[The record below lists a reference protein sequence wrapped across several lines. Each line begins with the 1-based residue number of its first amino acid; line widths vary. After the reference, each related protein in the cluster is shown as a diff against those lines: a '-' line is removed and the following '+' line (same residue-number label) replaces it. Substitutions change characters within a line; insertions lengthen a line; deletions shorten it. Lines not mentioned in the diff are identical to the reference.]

1 MLTAIRQSDTIKVLA
16 RDSTIAEA
24 PFLCPQCTKELIL
37 RKGRIKV
44 HHFAHKPPV
53 TCSFGAGETE
63 QHFRAKL
70 GIFDALREQS
80 NVAELEI
87 EKDFGTSVADVY
99 ARISGVAVAIEL
111 QRSALSVSDITARTR
126 NYHRLGIAV
135 VWLGLPASLPVETK
149 YSPKAWEKWCHAA
162 YFGRVYFWSH
172 GQVIQPVHFDS
183 YHIHVAATSWYE
195 DGSEQSA
202 GGYDKR
208 SKRWRT
214 PRPGVPMLLSQH
226 FSARQRPAW
235 SGGTVSIPQC
245 TLYVDQQ
252 SKWWSSDA

>member
-1 MLTAIRQSDTIKVLA
+1 MLTALRQSDTIKVLA
-16 RDSTIAEA
+16 RDSTTAEA
-24 PFLCPQCTKELIL
+24 PFLCPQCRKELIL

-63 QHFRAKL
+63 QHLRAKL
-70 GIFDALREQS
+70 GILDALRGQS
-80 NVAELEI
+80 NIAELEV

-111 QRSALSVSDITARTR
+111 QRSALSVNDITARTR

-135 VWLGLPASLPVETK
+135 IWLGLPASLPVEAK

-162 YFGRVYFWSH
+162 YFGRIYFWSH
-172 GQVIQPVHFDS
+172 GQVIQPLHFDS
-183 YHIHVAATSWYE
+183 HHIHVAATSWYE

-214 PRPGVPMLLSQH
+214 PNPGIPMLLSQH
-226 FSARQRPAW
+226 FVSRQRPAW
-235 SGGTVSIPQC
+235 PGGTVSIPQC

-252 SKWWSSDA
+252 AKWWSSEA